1 VGGPRLS
8 TGFLEGVQVVP
19 GYAQVKSVFH
29 GVPGREI
36 GRYRFRPAVIPARF
50 RPDTLGRSS
59 RRVTTTGCERVSAN
73 ARRYHV
79 STPGTPRG
87 TTLWFNF
94 PFEYPCTT
102 LQRDYVLNSGTG
114 EFGRV
119 DPASGRFEPIA
130 FLSGYGRGLAFAGPH
145 HAVVGLSEPREN
157 RTFAGLVLQERLE
170 RERVAPRCGLMVVDL
185 RSGDVVHWL
194 RIEGVVRELY
204 DVALLPG
211 RRNPAMIGF
220 RSDEIRRT
228 LSFDTDP
235 DAAATS
241 YDTRSRTDPSPG

>member
-1 VGGPRLS
+1 MAASPAEILARDVRPYVRRWYRWDRGYS
-8 TGFLEGVQVVP
+8 EENAGFHRVP
-19 GYAQVKSVFH
+19 GGETGWDRS
-29 GVPGREI
+29 R
-36 GRYRFRPAVIPARF
+36 
-50 RPDTLGRSS
+50 LGRH
-59 RRVTTTGCERVSAN
+59 G
-73 ARRYHV
+73 
-79 STPGTPRG
+79 GTPVPPVG
-87 TTLWFNF
+87 TTLIRRK
-94 PFEYPCTT
+94 PFEYRRYPLYH

-157 RTFAGLVLQERLE
+157 RTFAGLGLQERLE
-170 RERVAPRCGLMVVDL
+170 RERMAPRCGLMAVDL

-211 RRNPAMIGF
+211 RRNPAIIGF

-228 LSFDTDP
+228 LSVDTDL

-241 YDTRSRTDPSPG
+241 HDTRSHDPRSRTDPIPG